1 MADLELHPMKSFHA
15 VLISFLYLFNGMQV
29 ASAATAEDAVTRGK
43 TVFMRNQ
50 CYSCHGTEGQ
60 GGERGAGPRIAPQ
73 PFPFVAFEMQLR
85 TPRGVMPRYPVQSI
99 DVAQLKDL
107 HAYLESIPVGTAPTQ
122 IPLLHNA
129 MRTP

>member
-1 MADLELHPMKSFHA
+1 MKSLHL
-15 VLISFLYLFNGMQV
+15 VLISVLFWCAGLQV
-29 ASAATAEDAVTRGK
+29 ASAAPTQEAAVRGK
-43 TVFMRNQ
+43 AIFMQNQ

-60 GGERGAGPRIAPQ
+60 GGERSAGPRIAPQ

-85 TPRGVMPRYPVQSI
+85 TPRGVMPRYPVQAI
-99 DVAQLKDL
+99 DAEQLKDL
-107 HAYLESIPVGTAPTQ
+107 HAYLESIPLGAPAAQ